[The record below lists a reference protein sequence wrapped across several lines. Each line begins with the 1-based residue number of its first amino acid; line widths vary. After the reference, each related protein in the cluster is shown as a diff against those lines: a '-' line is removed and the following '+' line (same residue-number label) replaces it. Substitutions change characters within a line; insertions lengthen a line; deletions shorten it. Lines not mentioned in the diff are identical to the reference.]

1 LPDQASGADATPGN
15 SHRAGRP
22 IAPVVLR
29 IHRWICAAAFLGGI
43 GAGLYYRAWE
53 MIGLFSGGA
62 LVGLTFAYMM
72 LASLFG
78 RPGLRWRVFL
88 GDIMDILF

>member
-1 LPDQASGADATPGN
+1 L
-15 SHRAGRP
+15 H
-22 IAPVVLR
+22 
-29 IHRWICAAAFLGGI
+29 IHRWICAAAFLAGI
-43 GAGLYYRAWE
+43 AAGLYYRTWE

-62 LVGLTFAYMM
+62 LVGLAFAYMM

-78 RPGLRWRVFL
+78 WPGLRWRVFL